1 MEPSSSLQS
10 TWNSFYK
17 IIKNYSKAPHLSIK
31 FLSEAL
37 CCSKLKS
44 FHICNLLSHWALS
57 NCCGPLWDTFHIP
70 MIKIMYMSPLACYTS
85 TLEDSKHFYP
95 PQNKTP
101 NHSMTLSLSL
111 SFSLSL
117 SLSKVT
123 IKDMGYTK
131 RNKRCI
137 PKEGMPHAHKA
148 CKKKKKWKKMKRRE
162 RKR

>member
-1 MEPSSSLQS
+1 M
-10 TWNSFYK
+10 
-17 IIKNYSKAPHLSIK
+17 K
-31 FLSEAL
+31 FLSKAI
-37 CCSKLKS
+37 CCSKLKTL
-44 FHICNLLSHWALS
+44 HICNLFFHWALS
-57 NCCGPLWDTFHIP
+57 NCCDPLWDTFHIS
-70 MIKIMYMSPLACYTS
+70 MIKITDTSPLTCYTS
-85 TLEDSKHFYP
+85 TLEDSKHFHS

-101 NHSMTLSLSL
+101 NHSMT
-111 SFSLSL
+111 LSL

-148 CKKKKKWKKMKRRE
+148 CQKKKKRKKEKIHTKRRYATCSQGMSNKKRRE